1 MSDRKA
7 TRRMQRAR
15 AGDEVAS
22 RKHLQ
27 VALELTAA
35 SRPLSRLTC
44 TYMDP
49 VNLSCSHKALFG
61 SRQGTA
67 HFPLPLVSRFH
78 APSSFYYF
86 ISSRPYEH
94 T

>member
-22 RKHLQ
+22 RKHFQ
-27 VALELTAA
+27 VDLELTVA
-35 SRPLSRLTC
+35 STPLSRLTC

-49 VNLSCSHKALFG
+49 VKLSCSHKALFG
-61 SRQGTA
+61 SR
-67 HFPLPLVSRFH
+67 
-78 APSSFYYF
+78 
-86 ISSRPYEH
+86 
-94 T
+94 